1 MTSPATL
8 PPKMP
13 LKSFSP
19 SGWPPCFVPGRQP
32 SPPNRSPTF
41 TPHPCHLISGNR
53 LQLPARPCPS
63 PAQNPSGAESP
74 VGPSKVWLP
83 ATSPPL
89 SRTFKC
95 LLFSLTVFVY
105 LFTLVWNTL
114 PTSPSPGLHLS
125 FRSQL
130 RHSHLLQ
137 EAFQVFPLTAWST
150 YAFFFFFNSLE
161 FEVV

>member
-32 SPPNRSPTF
+32 SPPNGSPTF
-41 TPHPCHLISGNR
+41 TPHPCHLISGDL

-63 PAQNPSGAESP
+63 PAQNPSRAESP

-83 ATSPPL
+83 VTSLPL
-89 SRTFKC
+89 SCTFKC
-95 LLFSLTVFVY
+95 LLFSSPSLCIFSLLSGT
-105 LFTLVWNTL
+105 LFPHPLHLDSIYPSDLSSNI
-114 PTSPSPGLHLS
+114 PTSSRKPS
-125 FRSQL
+125 RS
-130 RHSHLLQ
+130 SC
-137 EAFQVFPLTAWST
+137 
-150 YAFFFFFNSLE
+150 
-161 FEVV
+161 